1 MGVPDDANPLNR
13 RLPAE
18 VVSRRRKPERKEPE
32 EEAPLIVDRAQVL
45 AMKPEQRVKWLS
57 KAFQR
62 GQEGKVQMTTIYD
75 IVAHTKFAGGA
86 SDKFGHKMYR
96 VVHSNLSLFSQKQQ
110 RFLESECK
118 LAKDFK
124 EYKSRAGQTEA
135 AEDGEDAEDAAE
147 SSALLAGGADGG
159 AESAAAAAAAG
170 DGVAWATANGSAS
183 AGSDPPGV
191 LSLEE
196 IPALWDRITKLTV
209 AQCEEAIQELDP
221 ITKSRLEDFLE
232 ARMKARRTAAPA
244 TSAEVSG
251 HAASAPSGGRASRSR
266 SKRRSRSNSSAR
278 KEDAKGRRA
287 KENDRSKRG
296 RSSSGSSSRRSS
308 SSSASSDPKR
318 RRKASK
324 GRREQ
329 SRRGRR

>member
-18 VVSRRRKPERKEPE
+18 VVSRRRKPEKKEPE
-32 EEAPLIVDRAQVL
+32 EEAPLIVDRSQVL
-45 AMKPEQRVKWLS
+45 AMKPEQRLKWLS

-62 GQEGKVQMTTIYD
+62 VQEGKVQMTTIYD
-75 IVAHTKFAGGA
+75 IVAHTKFALGA

-96 VVHSNLSLFSQKQQ
+96 VVHSNLGLFSQKQQ

-135 AEDGEDAEDAAE
+135 AEEGEDAEDAAE
-147 SSALLAGGADGG
+147 SSALLADAGADSG
-159 AESAAAAAAAG
+159 AGAAASAG
-170 DGVAWATANGSAS
+170 NGLANGSAS
-183 AGSDPPGV
+183 AGSEPWGV
-191 LSLEE
+191 LSPEE

-232 ARMKARRTAAPA
+232 ARMKARRTSTPVRS
-244 TSAEVSG
+244 TDESG
-251 HAASAPSGGRASRSR
+251 NAASVPNTGRASRSR
-266 SKRRSRSNSSAR
+266 SKRQSRSRSDSSAR
-278 KEDAKGRRA
+278 KEDAKGKRT
-287 KENDRSKRG
+287 KETERSKRG
-296 RSSSGSSSRRSS
+296 RSSSRSSSKRSS

-318 RRKASK
+318 RRKVSK